1 MVDFI
6 IFLFAAAFV
15 VSLAA
20 IIIRVAVGIT
30 WLIISPI
37 VYLCIATGYACIAV
51 GYIAMLPYAA
61 YRDIRRYYQNK
72 REAEQIPFQA
82 QEQVEVPIYMEV
94 KPRRRRKTKTV
105 NMVERNGVYVP
116 ENGEW

>member
-15 VSLAA
+15 VGLAA
-20 IIIRVAVGIT
+20 LIIRIAIGIT
-30 WLIISPI
+30 WLVIAPV

-51 GYIAMLPYAA
+51 GYIVMLPYAA
-61 YRDIRRYYQNK
+61 YRDIRRHYQAK
-72 REAEQIPFQA
+72 REAEQLTFQA
-82 QEQVEVPIYMEV
+82 EEQVEVPIHMEV
-94 KPRRRRKTKTV
+94 KRQRRRKTKPV